1 MNAIELIILSLKENQ
16 GYVDD
21 AIKNLAQDELAWSPK
36 PHSNTIAF
44 LMWHLARVE
53 DLWINRLL
61 KGGKELYEEQSWFK
75 KFKTEIQDNGAFFD
89 EAKLKAWPVPTL
101 QLLKEYA
108 AAVRQSA
115 LVYLKTLTEKQLDE
129 PRDFGWRKG
138 TVGWALS
145 HLISEVGEHSGQI
158 GYIKGIMK
166 GIENPPF
173 PPSKS
178 K

>member
-1 MNAIELIILSLKENQ
+1 MNAIDLILASMEEND
-16 GYVDD
+16 GYIED
-21 AIKNLAQDELAWSPK
+21 AIKKLSAEELAWRPK
-36 PHSNTIAF
+36 SHSNSIVF

-61 KGGKELYEEQSWFK
+61 KSGKELYESENWYQ
-75 KFKTEIQDNGAFFD
+75 KFKTTAQDMGGFFD
-89 EAKLKAWPVPTL
+89 EAKLASWPVPEL
-101 QLLKEYA
+101 GLLKQYK
-108 AAVRQSA
+108 AAVRKST
-115 LVYLKTLTEKQLDE
+115 LTYLKTLDEKSLDE
-129 PRDFGWRKG
+129 PRDYGWMKG

-145 HLISEVGEHSGQI
+145 HLISEIGEHSGQI

-173 PPSKS
+173 PPK